1 MRAGAR
7 TKAISRSV
15 SRSLVTGAT
24 GFLGRHLLDTL
35 RGHGAALRVMARVVP
50 PEALP
55 SGADCTEGSLLDREA
70 VRRAVRGCDRIYHL
84 AGLVSRRREDARD
97 MFRVH
102 VEGTRLLC
110 QEAAAAGVRRIVLVS
125 TSGTLAVSEDP
136 DRIATEQDGDAQEAV
151 RRWPYYLSK
160 VFQEREALEVCGR
173 GGVEV
178 VIVNPS
184 LLLGP
189 GDERESSTSDVARF
203 LRREIPVIPRGGLS
217 FVDARDVAAVLPAAM
232 ERGKSGERYLL
243 GAANWTLA
251 RFLARLEQ
259 LSGVP
264 APRVSLPASLAS
276 LGGRVLW
283 ALDQLGR
290 LPPIDPVSEEMA
302 RCFWYLDSS
311 RAQRELGFSARE
323 PSETLLD
330 TIRDLRQR
338 GRA

>member
-1 MRAGAR
+1 MKARARASAAG
-7 TKAISRSV
+7 RSP

-24 GFLGRHLLDTL
+24 GFLGRHLVDALGN
-35 RGHGAALRVMARVVP
+35 RGVALRAMARVVP
-50 PEALP
+50 RDAV
-55 SGADCTEGSLLDREA
+55 SSTADVVEGSLLDREA
-70 VRRAVRGCDRIYHL
+70 VRRAVRGCDRVYHL
-84 AGLVSRRREDARD
+84 AGRVSRRREDARD
-97 MFRVH
+97 MFRIH

-110 QEAAAAGVRRIVLVS
+110 QEAASAGVRRIVLVS
-125 TSGTLAVSEDP
+125 TSGTLAVSHGP
-136 DRIATEQDGDAQEAV
+136 DRIATEEDGDALEAV

-160 VFQEREALEVCGR
+160 VFQEREALDLCGE

-189 GDERESSTSDVARF
+189 GDARDSSTSDVAKF

-217 FVDARDVAAVLPAAM
+217 FVDARDVAEVLPEAM
-232 ERGKSGERYLL
+232 ERGRSGERYLL

-264 APRVSLPASLAS
+264 APKLSLPGPLAT
-276 LGGRVLW
+276 LGGRLLG

-290 LPPIDPVSEEMA
+290 STPIDPVSEEMA
-302 RCFWYLDSS
+302 RCFWYVDSS
-311 RAQRELGFSARE
+311 RARRELGFSTRD

-330 TIRDLRQR
+330 TVRDLRQR
-338 GRA
+338 ERA